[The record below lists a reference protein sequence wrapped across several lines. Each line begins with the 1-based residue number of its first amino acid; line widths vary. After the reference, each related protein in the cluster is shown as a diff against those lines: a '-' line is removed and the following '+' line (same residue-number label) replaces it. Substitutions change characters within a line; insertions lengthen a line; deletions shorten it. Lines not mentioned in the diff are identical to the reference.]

1 MPPLTRIASL
11 WRSLA
16 QPSRLDDD
24 LDEELRGYLD
34 TLVAK
39 KVRAG
44 MDPDAARRA
53 ALVEIGGLDRVKE
66 AVRDGRIGHG
76 VETTM
81 QDVRFAWRGLR
92 RSPGF
97 AAVAVLT
104 LALGIGANTAIFS
117 VVRAMLIAPLPFRDP
132 SRLVFV
138 WSDMTTSGYPRAPLS
153 GPELKDLRD
162 RSALFTDFG
171 AIWATTAAFTGGPD
185 PEQLRIALVTTNF
198 FAVLGADAALGRTF
212 IADDEQQAQAPPR
225 AILLSWATWQRR
237 FGGDPAIVGAR
248 IQVNDQPMTVV
259 GVMQAGFRLLMP
271 PDASVPDDLQ
281 AWLLVNPG
289 ALTRGPRGQ
298 HSLRVVG
305 RMKPGVTSAQAKREV
320 DGIAGQISREFAEYG
335 SAGRVFNTVALQA
348 DDVRLARPVLLALF
362 GGVAILAAGA
372 AGVVDQP
379 AGRDSR

>member
-1 MPPLTRIASL
+1 MSLLTRAASL

-16 QPSRLDDD
+16 HGSRLDDD

-34 TLVAK
+34 ALVAK

-44 MDPDAARRA
+44 MDPAAARRA

-97 AAVAVLT
+97 AVVAILT

-162 RSALFTDFG
+162 RSTLFTDFG
-171 AIWATTAAFTGGPD
+171 AIWATTAALTGGPD
-185 PEQLRIALVTTNF
+185 PD
-198 FAVLGADAALGRTF
+198 GG
-212 IADDEQQAQAPPR
+212 
-225 AILLSWATWQRR
+225 
-237 FGGDPAIVGAR
+237 GGD
-248 IQVNDQPMTVV
+248 
-259 GVMQAGFRLLMP
+259 RL
-271 PDASVPDDLQ
+271 DRS
-281 AWLLVNPG
+281 
-289 ALTRGPRGQ
+289 
-298 HSLRVVG
+298 
-305 RMKPGVTSAQAKREV
+305 
-320 DGIAGQISREFAEYG
+320 
-335 SAGRVFNTVALQA
+335 GRV
-348 DDVRLARPVLLALF
+348 LAPC
-362 GGVAILAAGA
+362 A
-372 AGVVDQP
+372 AGVVDQT
-379 AGRDSR
+379 AERDSR